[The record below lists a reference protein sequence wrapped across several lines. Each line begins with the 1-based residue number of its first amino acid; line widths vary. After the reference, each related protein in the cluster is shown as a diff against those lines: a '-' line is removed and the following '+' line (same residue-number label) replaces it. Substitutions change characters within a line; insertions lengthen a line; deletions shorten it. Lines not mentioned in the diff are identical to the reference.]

1 MIFSKDKNFYREL
14 VKLAL
19 PIALSSLVTF
29 SISLSDNMIIAKL
42 GNEATSAVYLS
53 NQVALLLAMLTAGIE
68 GAVLVISSQ
77 LVGAEEKDKARR
89 IASLGI
95 IAALTLAV
103 VFFVFSSIFPGLVLS
118 LLTDKL
124 ELIESGKGFL
134 RALGVSFLF
143 FAPAQ
148 AIAAALRC
156 VKKPKI
162 AFFAA
167 LSALAVNVFLNFVL
181 IFGKL
186 GFEALGIIG
195 AGIATLAA
203 RIIEFS
209 VLFVYAFFIDK
220 ELKLRLHSFFKID
233 KDTFV
238 SFSRTGTP
246 IIAAQLVWSINTFF
260 SSAIMGRQ
268 SPNGVVAG
276 LSAAIALYNLSYV
289 VTNGMSGAVGV
300 ITARLV
306 GKGDENARKKL
317 YEYSNTVQLIFIF
330 LGILTA
336 IFMQALKTQFVSIW
350 SLDASAREWAL
361 DFINV
366 LSVMVVGTAYQSA
379 SLNGLI
385 KSAGDVRF
393 VFKTESF
400 FVFCVIIPL
409 SLLASNLGASPI
421 IIFAILKCDQV
432 LKCPVAFVK
441 LRKFFKAN
449 TSDLKKSELYNT

>member
-1 MIFSKDKNFYREL
+1 MVFSKDKSFYREL

-29 SISLSDNMIIAKL
+29 SISLSDNMIIAML

-53 NQVALLLAMLTAGIE
+53 NQVALLLTMLTAGIE
-68 GAVLVISSQ
+68 GTVLVLSSQ
-77 LVGAEEKDKARR
+77 LVGAEEKDKARH

-95 IAALTLAV
+95 ITALALAV
-103 VFFVFSSIFPGLVLS
+103 VFFVFSSIFPEFVLS
-118 LLTDKL
+118 LLTDKA

-134 RALGVSFLF
+134 RSLGISFLF

-148 AIAAALRC
+148 AVAAALRC

-167 LSALAVNVFLNFVL
+167 LSALAVNIFLDFVL

-186 GFEALGIIG
+186 GFEALGIHG
-195 AGIATLAA
+195 AGIATLVA
-203 RIIEFS
+203 RIVEFS

-220 ELKLRLHSFFKID
+220 ELKLRLFSFFKID
-233 KDTFV
+233 KDSVMRF
-238 SFSRTGTP
+238 FRTGTP
-246 IIAAQLVWSINTFF
+246 IIATQFVWSINTFF

-289 VTNGMSGAVGV
+289 VTNGMSGAVGI

-336 IFMQALKTQFVSIW
+336 IFMQALKTQFISIW
-350 SLDASAREWAL
+350 DIDASAQKWAMG
-361 DFINV
+361 FINV

-385 KSAGDVRF
+385 KSTGDVRF
-393 VFKTESF
+393 LLKTESF

-409 SLLASNLGASPI
+409 SLLASSLGASPI

-432 LKCPVAFVK
+432 LKCPVALFK
-441 LRKFFKAN
+441 LRKCYSKNSA
-449 TSDLKKSELYNT
+449 TSLRSGGCY